1 MRWFPPT
8 IRLLAGVMIAVSMQ
22 WASAPDATA
31 MPLLGAQDGERN
43 AVRVGDL
50 APDFYLRDLHGETV
64 RLSQFRGKVVLLNFW
79 ATWCGPCL
87 IEMPALEQLYQRFG
101 RKDFEILAIST
112 DPQGAAVTRPF
123 QRERGLTFP
132 ILHDPDM
139 HVGLTYGVR
148 TLPLSFMVDRRGV
161 IRKKIFGARDWDS
174 PEAHDLIR
182 ILMKS

>member
-1 MRWFPPT
+1 MVALVRMV
-8 IRLLAGVMIAVSMQ
+8 AGVMVALSMQ
-22 WASAPDATA
+22 QTFTPEVTAAPS
-31 MPLLGAQDGERN
+31 LWAQDDERN
-43 AVRVGDL
+43 VARIGGQ
-50 APDFYLRDLHGETV
+50 APDFHLQDLRGEV
-64 RLSQFRGKVVLLNFW
+64 ISLSQFRGKVVLLNFW

-87 IEMPALEQLYQRFG
+87 IEMPALEQLYQRFA
-101 RKDFEILAIST
+101 RRDFEILAIST

-123 QRERGLTFP
+123 QQERELTFP

-148 TLPLSFMVDRRGV
+148 TLPLSFVVDRRGV

-182 ILMKS
+182 MLMKS

>member
-1 MRWFPPT
+1 MQWFPP
-8 IRLLAGVMIAVSMQ
+8 IRLAIGVIVALSLQQTFTPEVT
-22 WASAPDATA
+22 AT
-31 MPLLGAQDGERN
+31 PSLWVQDDERN
-43 AVRVGDL
+43 VVRIGDQ
-50 APDFYLRDLHGETV
+50 APDFSLQDLRGESM
-64 RLSQFRGKVVLLNFW
+64 RLSHFRGKVVLLNFW

-87 IEMPALEQLYQRFG
+87 IEMPALEQLYQRFA

-148 TLPLSFMVDRRGV
+148 TLPLSFVVDRRGV
-161 IRKKIFGARDWDS
+161 IRKKIFGARDWNS

-182 ILMKS
+182 MLMKS